1 MQIWYP
7 ADVPYCGVRSRKASI
22 TLANS
27 STSLAASEQD
37 GDLQQRSANV
47 NRMRSV
53 NRARMTPPLPVQ
65 ELETTQPA
73 RKRMRMGT
81 RNRPII
87 VQNETRSQPILVK
100 DDPMLNG

>member
-1 MQIWYP
+1 MFAYSS
-7 ADVPYCGVRSRKASI
+7 VRSRKSSI

-27 STSLAASEQD
+27 STSLAAPEQD
-37 GDLQQRSANV
+37 GDHQQRSANV

-53 NRARMTPPLPVQ
+53 NRDRTTPPLPVQ
-65 ELETTQPA
+65 ELETTQLP

-87 VQNETRSQPILVK
+87 VQNETRSKPILLK
-100 DDPMLNG
+100 DEPESDHDDPMLNG